1 MGELIEQILGY
12 GNSAE
17 EACFNYEFA
26 TPFYTNVAFNSNS
39 AQTITYYCWVDNGST
54 MADSGYYSDGNIV
67 RYFDGVS
74 ALGPAVLCEKSYFVR
89 DCCHNQLFRLK
100 SLTLYSVG
108 TLLVLNSNNF
118 CYTVVATPNGI
129 VPYIT
134 LNDDIGFNVI
144 SPDYSCQYS
153 ECTPCPPNPGP
164 VPPGPA
170 IPGIS
175 ENECD
180 PITLLPLGVK
190 CVAINPTEQS
200 PNSGILTVVVTGG
213 TAPYTVVW
221 SLSGTPSQITGQTI
235 YNQTEGTY
243 PVTVTDKYKDF
254 TVFTECT
261 LTTPKDCSFSGSVVE
276 FYPPTP
282 TPTPTPTQTP
292 TLPPTPTLKPYY
304 TPTPSPTPTPTPTP
318 QTCSI
323 PISFTKTSLC
333 SKTQG
338 SVVVNGVTVYTWNG
352 NTTTNGTTITAVV
365 GQIIEVQ
372 GNANIPSPTCSATK
386 YDFSD
391 LNITVISNSTELYN
405 NTALNGNP
413 GLYYAFK
420 LANCNTSINITSSVS

>member
-1 MGELIEQILGY
+1 MGGLIEQILGY

-26 TPFYTNVAFNSNS
+26 VPFYTDVAFSS
-39 AQTITYYCWVDNGST
+39 STAYTITYHCWIDNGDT

-89 DCCHNQLFRLK
+89 DCCHNQLFKLK

-118 CYTVVATPNGI
+118 CYTVVATPKGL
-129 VPYIT
+129 VPSMT
-134 LNDDIGFNVI
+134 LNDDPGFNVL
-144 SPDYSCQYS
+144 SPDYGCQYS

-170 IPGIS
+170 IPGVS
-175 ENECD
+175 ENECA

-190 CVAINPTEQS
+190 CVAINPTEES

-221 SLSGTPSQITGQTI
+221 SLSGEPSQITGQTI

-254 TVFTECT
+254 TAYTECK
-261 LTTPKDCSFSGSVVE
+261 LEIYKECSFSGSVEE
-276 FYPPTP
+276 FYPVTPTPTPTPTHTPTPTPTPTLKPYNTPTP
-282 TPTPTPTQTP
+282 TPTPTP
-292 TLPPTPTLKPYY
+292 KPI
-304 TPTPSPTPTPTPTP
+304 P
-318 QTCSI
+318 QTCTI
-323 PISFTKTSLC
+323 PITFTKTSPC
-333 SKTQG
+333 SKSHG
-338 SVVVNGVTVYTWNG
+338 SIIVNGVTVYTWDG
-352 NTTTNGTTITAVV
+352 NSTTSATTITAVV
-365 GQIIEVQ
+365 GQIIQVQ
-372 GNANIPSPTCSATK
+372 GYADAPTLGCIPNK
-386 YDFSD
+386 YNYSG
-391 LNITVISNSTELYN
+391 LNITITSNSTQIYN
-405 NTALNGNP
+405 DNVLNGNP
-413 GLYYAFK
+413 ALYKAFT
-420 LANCNTSINITSSVS
+420 LEYCNTSINITSSIS

>member
-1 MGELIEQILGY
+1 MGELIKQILGY

-26 TPFYTNVAFNSNS
+26 ETFYTNVAFNSNT
-39 AQTITYYCWVDNGST
+39 ANTITYYCWVDSGST

-74 ALGPAVLCEKSYFVR
+74 ALGPAVLCKTSYFVR
-89 DCCHNQLFRLK
+89 DCCLNQLYKLK

-108 TLLVLNSNNF
+108 TLLVFKSNNF
-118 CYTVVATPNGI
+118 CYTVVETPNGI
-129 VPYIT
+129 VPYEI
-134 LNDDIGFNVI
+134 LNDDPGFNVL

-175 ENECD
+175 ENQCD

-190 CVAINPTEQS
+190 CVAINPTEES

-221 SLSGTPSQITGQTI
+221 SLSGDPSQITGQTI

-254 TVFTECT
+254 TASTECK
-261 LTTPKDCSFSGSVVE
+261 LEIYKDCTFSGSVNE
-276 FYPPTP
+276 FYPPTPIPTQTPTHTP
-282 TPTPTPTQTP
+282 TPTPTPT
-292 TLPPTPTLKPYY
+292 LKPYN
-304 TPTPSPTPTPTPTP
+304 TPTPTPTPTLTPTP
-318 QTCSI
+318 QTCTI
-323 PISFTKTSLC
+323 PISFTKTSSC
-333 SKTQG
+333 SKSHG
-338 SVVVNGVTVYTWNG
+338 SITLNGFTVYTWSG
-352 NTTTNGTTITAVV
+352 NSTTNSITIPAVV
-365 GQIIEVQ
+365 GQTIVII
-372 GNANIPSPTCSATK
+372 GYADTPISGCIPENYYYSG
-386 YDFSD
+386 
-391 LNITVISNSTELYN
+391 LNITVTSNSSQIYN
-405 NTALNGNP
+405 NTVLDDNP
-413 GLYYAFK
+413 ALYYVFT
-420 LANCNTSINITSSVS
+420 LGNCNTSINITSSVS